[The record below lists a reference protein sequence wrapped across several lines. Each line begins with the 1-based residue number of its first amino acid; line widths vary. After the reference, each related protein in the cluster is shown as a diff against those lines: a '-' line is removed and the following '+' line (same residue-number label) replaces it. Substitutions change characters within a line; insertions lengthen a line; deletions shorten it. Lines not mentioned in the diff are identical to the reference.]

1 MSTREIQLSLPV
13 TVVYVTGNVNGV
25 EKTFTL
31 TDGVWKTTVDRSYND
46 VYDISI
52 LAVDS
57 FGKSSRL
64 ETTIYYGLKLVTDR
78 TEQDVAKGTEKG
90 YYNYTDLNRVESA
103 CKTVASVLNEA
114 GHPTTLQP
122 QKIWSET
129 DFWVDSEMVRYLSNV
144 KYCKNQLGIPDEFF
158 GLPETM
164 NWLTWQE
171 ANAIEKSLEKTVEFV
186 SKIEEQQ
193 IYAGTFNAG
202 EEW

>member
-1 MSTREIQLSLPV
+1 MAFDFSTLI
-13 TVVYVTGNVNGV
+13 
-25 EKTFTL
+25 
-31 TDGVWKTTVDRSYND
+31 
-46 VYDISI
+46 
-52 LAVDS
+52 
-57 FGKSSRL
+57 
-64 ETTIYYGLKLVTDR
+64 TDR

-103 CKTVASVLNEA
+103 CKTVASVLNNA
-114 GHPTTLQP
+114 GHPTTLQQ

-144 KYCKNQLGIPDEFF
+144 KYCKNQLGIPDDFF

-164 NWLTWQE
+164 DGLTWQG

-186 SKIEEQQ
+186 EKIKEQQ